1 MGQGAFSNTKQGFAL
16 GRSTVRTG
24 IGVGIGIGIEIGS
37 AGQTFDN
44 DPDPD
49 PDLGRARPVLFCKNL
64 THLHR
69 CWLLKDI

>member
-1 MGQGAFSNTKQGFAL
+1 
-16 GRSTVRTG
+16 VRTG
-24 IGVGIGIGIEIGS
+24 IGVGIEIGS

-64 THLHR
+64 TYLHR
-69 CWLLKDI
+69 SCSFKDL

>member
-24 IGVGIGIGIEIGS
+24 IGIGIGIEIGS

-44 DPDPD
+44 DPPGLA
-49 PDLGRARPVLFCKNL
+49 PCCSAK
-64 THLHR
+64 T
-69 CWLLKDI
+69 

>member
-1 MGQGAFSNTKQGFAL
+1 
-16 GRSTVRTG
+16 VRTG
-24 IGVGIGIGIEIGS
+24 VGVGIGIGIEIGS

-49 PDLGRARPVLFCKNL
+49 LGQARPVLFCKNL

-69 CWLLKDI
+69 CSPLKDI